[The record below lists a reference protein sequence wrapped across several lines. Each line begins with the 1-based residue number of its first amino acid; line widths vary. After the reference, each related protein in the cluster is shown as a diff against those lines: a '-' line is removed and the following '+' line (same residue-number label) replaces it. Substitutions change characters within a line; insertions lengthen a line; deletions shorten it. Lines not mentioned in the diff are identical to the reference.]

1 MTAGVIFVIAILIL
15 GGVIAVV
22 SDRLGMK
29 VGKARLSLFKMRPRK
44 TAVVV
49 TILTGTV
56 LSALTLGTLFAASK
70 PLRRGVFKMDQIQE
84 RLNQTRKDLTQTMD
98 ERDRVETELAEARSK
113 LTAAQN
119 QLSQINQSLEETNTQ
134 ATQTQTELAQAQKEL
149 KQAKTQLNQFQ
160 DQLAEVD
167 QVKAEMEAE
176 LNQTE
181 TQLQQVS
188 QQKQTLE
195 SEIQQ
200 LKTERQNLIE
210 QREQVKAQIEQRDQ
224 EIATRD
230 QEIQQQDQAIE
241 QRDQTIMAREE
252 TLKELEFERE
262 KLEEQTANLKQKLN
276 LIGRDFRLLREGSVA
291 LKRGQVLASALV
303 KTNDKKQSEFAINR
317 LLQAANSTAINS
329 IQLGNNSAEKEQVIQ
344 IHKAEVEALI
354 NEIDDGQDY
363 VIQVISSANYLV
375 GETRVSVFAKVE
387 PNRLLFTSGEIIAKN
402 SIDPAKLTDEQ
413 LQQRLQEII
422 DASEFRARFV
432 GVVDGLIQIGDEK
445 TETILS
451 FVQQLQN
458 YQQPIELQ
466 AVAAQDTYT
475 IGPLKLN
482 LLARQ
487 NGAVIFS
494 TRDSDVEKNI
504 ENEVDSETQS
514 NNP

>member
-1 MTAGVIFVIAILIL
+1 
-15 GGVIAVV
+15 
-22 SDRLGMK
+22 
-29 VGKARLSLFKMRPRK
+29 
-44 TAVVV
+44 
-49 TILTGTV
+49 
-56 LSALTLGTLFAASK
+56 
-70 PLRRGVFKMDQIQE
+70 MDQIQE
-84 RLNQTRKDLTQTMD
+84 RLNQTRKDLTQAMD
-98 ERDRVETELAEARSK
+98 ERNQVETELSAARLK
-113 LTAAQN
+113 LKTAQN

-149 KQAKTQLNQFQ
+149 KQAKTQLNQLKN
-160 DQLAEVD
+160 QLAEVD

-181 TQLQQVS
+181 AQLQQVS

-224 EIATRD
+224 EIAARD
-230 QEIQQQDQAIE
+230 QEIKQQDQAIE
-241 QRDQTIMAREE
+241 QRDQIIMAREE
-252 TLKELEFERE
+252 TLQQLEIERE
-262 KLEEQTANLKQKLN
+262 KLEKQTANLKQQLN
-276 LIGRDFRLLREGSVA
+276 SIGRDFRLLREGSVA
-291 LKRGQVLASALV
+291 LKRGQILASALV
-303 KTNDKKQSEFAINR
+303 NTEDQQQSQMAVNQ
-317 LLQAANSTAINS
+317 LLQAANLTVLNLIQIGNIN
-329 IQLGNNSAEKEQVIQ
+329 AEQEQVIQ
-344 IHKAEVEALI
+344 ITQAEVEALI
-354 NEIDDGQDY
+354 NEIDNGQDY
-363 VIQVISSANYLV
+363 VIQVISSANYLI
-375 GETRVSVFAKVE
+375 GETRVSVFTKVE

-402 SIDPAKLTDEQ
+402 SIDPANLTDQQ

-445 TETILS
+445 TETLLS

-487 NGAVIFS
+487 NGAIIFS
-494 TRDSDVEKNI
+494 TRTSDLEENMEK
-504 ENEVDSETQS
+504 EVNSETQ
-514 NNP
+514 